1 MRKLVCI
8 ALGLI
13 LSALILFGWLAFA
26 GRKPLSAAWVSLPDG
41 TSVRILGTT
50 YGTNHLFGTPL
61 ARVIARLPMRLQDV
75 AQGLLG
81 PRFVPAQ
88 MTSTPTPQFLV
99 WLERSPSGGAPGTG
113 YFEALLSNGSNFIS
127 GEDVFLQ
134 PAPFAAQIQPV
145 RFTVFPRRDPEI
157 NLVLFFHD
165 QAGIRLCAAIRF
177 ANPFHRNYPQWKP
190 EPLPAV
196 RNAGDLQVTLRKLET
211 GHNDSQNTQFNRD
224 GSHATTY
231 GTNITDGRNYTV
243 IENVLRPLA
252 NTNDVWQIA
261 GVEISDATGNC
272 SANTSMSWGS
282 DTGSLGFMPSL
293 WPEESAWKVKLLIK
307 RTAGFKPE
315 ELFSF
320 RKVPL
325 GQLGQTNLVG
335 WTTNV
340 EGISITL
347 QSICWRA
354 PFNNTS
360 WSSSQLSSVKFTHA
374 TLPACTQLDLLEMV
388 CDSGKTNHS
397 ESWSSSSNE
406 RSYSFREIPTNSQTA
421 DFFFAIQTSRTV
433 EFTVKPRL
441 PGANP

>member
-1 MRKLVCI
+1 
-8 ALGLI
+8 
-13 LSALILFGWLAFA
+13 
-26 GRKPLSAAWVSLPDG
+26 
-41 TSVRILGTT
+41 
-50 YGTNHLFGTPL
+50 
-61 ARVIARLPMRLQDV
+61 
-75 AQGLLG
+75 
-81 PRFVPAQ
+81 
-88 MTSTPTPQFLV
+88 
-99 WLERSPSGGAPGTG
+99 
-113 YFEALLSNGSNFIS
+113 
-127 GEDVFLQ
+127 
-134 PAPFAAQIQPV
+134 
-145 RFTVFPRRDPEI
+145 
-157 NLVLFFHD
+157 
-165 QAGIRLCAAIRF
+165 
-177 ANPFHRNYPQWKP
+177 
-190 EPLPAV
+190 
-196 RNAGDLQVTLRKLET
+196 
-211 GHNDSQNTQFNRD
+211 
-224 GSHATTY
+224 
-231 GTNITDGRNYTV
+231 
-243 IENVLRPLA
+243 
-252 NTNDVWQIA
+252 
-261 GVEISDATGNC
+261 
-272 SANTSMSWGS
+272 
-282 DTGSLGFMPSL
+282 MPSL